1 MGSYIC
7 RSKCG
12 QLGLKCGLLY
22 FPWFLRCFCFNTI
35 IHFSC
40 YVRKLCKHYILSSFS
55 RHFLVPMNILFI
67 VCRYHVLRLSLIYV
81 GSFVNVK
88 FIKLSVLMW
97 LFKTCTCSCP
107 SLNYQVLLKK
117 EDSQSKITTL

>member
-1 MGSYIC
+1 MWAV
-7 RSKCG
+7 RSKMRAFV
-12 QLGLKCGLLY
+12 LSMV
-22 FPWFLRCFCFNTI
+22 FAMFLFITI

-117 EDSQSKITTL
+117 EDSNHIINIS